1 MLTRTP
7 TSRPPLVRGTTA
19 IDLVEAAY
27 QLDGTEA
34 EWLEAVT
41 ARAQPDLDVGAGLYA
56 FTGDSTAPDYARS
69 PVFAARALSPAFQ
82 ARLLEL
88 NETAPDAIFD
98 LLRKRLVTCGGL
110 EQVLGRGSP
119 VVEHFRRVMVRA
131 GISDGFCMFAQ
142 DTEGGSVTLSAPS
155 AAVVAPS
162 PRVRGIWQRVGLHL
176 VAGLRLRRKLAAR
189 TMSHD
194 ALLSPAGRVEDA
206 SAEVAA
212 DGDARRTLTEAVQAM
227 DRARSVELRGSP
239 ERALELWRG
248 LVAGRWSL
256 VEHWERDGR
265 RYLAA
270 YTNRPGVLDPR
281 ALTSTEQSVL
291 RHLALGATNKQA
303 SYALGLPEK
312 TVSSCVTQIL
322 KKLRARS
329 RVELAALLQARSAG
343 SLDVAFAE
351 DRLRVLAVDVSVG
364 DPDSVLTPSEREVA
378 NGVARGL
385 RNAQIASARGVA
397 PSTVAK
403 QLQTIYAKLG
413 VDNRSQLARHLARHR
428 GPARG

>member
-1 MLTRTP
+1 MLTRIP

-27 QLDGTEA
+27 QLDGTET
-34 EWLEAVT
+34 EWLAAVT

-69 PVFAARALSPAFQ
+69 PVFAARALSPEFQ

-119 VVEHFRRVMVRA
+119 VVEHFRRVMARA
-131 GISDGFCMFAQ
+131 GIFDGFCMFAQ

-189 TMSHD
+189 AMGRD

-212 DGDARRTLTEAVQAM
+212 DGDARRALTEAVQAM
-227 DRARSVELRGSP
+227 DRARSTELRGSP
-239 ERALELWRG
+239 ERALDLWRG

-270 YTNRPGVLDPR
+270 YANRPGVLDPR

-322 KKLRARS
+322 KKLRVRS

-351 DRLRVLAVDVSVG
+351 DRLRALAVDVSVA

-378 NGVARGL
+378 TGVARGL

-413 VDNRSQLARHLARHR
+413 VNNRSQLARHLIRHNALAQ
-428 GPARG
+428 G